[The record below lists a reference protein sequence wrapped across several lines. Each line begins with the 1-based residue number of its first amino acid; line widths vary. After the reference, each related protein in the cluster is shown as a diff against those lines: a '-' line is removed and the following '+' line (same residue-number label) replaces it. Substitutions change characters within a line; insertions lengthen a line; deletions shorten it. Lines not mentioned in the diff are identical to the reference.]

1 MMPEITANGVRLFYE
16 EKGSGQETIVFS
28 HSYLVDSTHFAP
40 QIEALSDRYR
50 CIAYDHRGHGR
61 SQAPK
66 GGYDMENLYADAVAL
81 IEALHCAPCHFVG
94 LSTGG
99 FIGVRIGI
107 RRPELLSSLILMDT
121 TAEAEPKKNVRQY
134 KLLMFMVR
142 WLGWGPVINKVMSLL
157 FTEKFLTD
165 PGRQDEVRYWKDL
178 ITSGNKKALI
188 QFGTGIFSRASVF
201 EALSAITA
209 PTLVIVGEKDM
220 ARPLSEAQRTVEKI
234 PGAKLFIIPEAAHLC
249 TIEEPAAVTE
259 AIEEFL
265 NPPLVT

>member
-1 MMPEITANGVRLFYE
+1 MSEITVNGVTLFYE
-16 EKGSGQETIVFS
+16 EKGSGPETLVFS

-61 SQAPK
+61 SQVTE

-81 IEALHCAPCHFVG
+81 IEALNCAPCHFVG

-107 RRPELLSSLILMDT
+107 RRPDLLTSLILMDT
-121 TAEAEPKKNVRQY
+121 TAEAEPEENFKKY

-142 WLGWGPVINKVMSLL
+142 WLGWWPVINKVMSI
-157 FTEKFLTD
+157 FFAEKFLTD
-165 PGRQDEVRYWKDL
+165 PGRQDEVRHWKEL
-178 ITSGNKKALI
+178 ITSGNKKVGI
-188 QFGTGIFSRASVF
+188 QFGMGIFSRASVF
-201 EALSAITA
+201 EELSTITT

-234 PGAKLFIIPEAAHLC
+234 PGAKLVIIPEAAHLC

-265 NPPLVT
+265 NSQLAA

>member
-1 MMPEITANGVRLFYE
+1 MPEVTVNGVRLFYE
-16 EKGSGQETIVFS
+16 ETGSSPETLVFS

-107 RRPELLSSLILMDT
+107 RRPDLLSSLILMDT
-121 TAEAEPKKNVRQY
+121 TAEAEPTKNFKQY

-142 WLGWGPVINKVMSLL
+142 WLGWWPVINKVMSL
-157 FTEKFLTD
+157 FFAEKFLTD
-165 PGRQDEVRYWKDL
+165 PGRHDEVRHWKEL

-188 QFGTGIFSRASVF
+188 QFGMGIFSRESVF
-201 EALSAITA
+201 EALSKITV
-209 PTLVIVGEKDM
+209 PTLVMVGEKDM
-220 ARPLSEAQRTVEKI
+220 ARPPSEAQRTVEKI
-234 PGAKLFIIPEAAHLC
+234 PGAKLVIIPAAAHLC

-265 NPPLVT
+265 SPRLVA

>member
-1 MMPEITANGVRLFYE
+1 MSEITVNGVRLFYE
-16 EKGSGQETIVFS
+16 ETGSGPETLVFS

-40 QIEALSDRYR
+40 QIEDLSDRYR

-107 RRPELLSSLILMDT
+107 RRPDLLSSLILMDT
-121 TAEAEPKKNVRQY
+121 TAEAEPTKNFTQY

-142 WLGWGPVINKVMSLL
+142 WLGWWPVINKVMSLL
-157 FTEKFLTD
+157 FAEKFLTD
-165 PGRQDEVRYWKDL
+165 PGRQDEVRHWKEL

-188 QFGTGIFSRASVF
+188 QFGMGIFQRASVF
-201 EALSAITA
+201 EALSKITV
-209 PTLVIVGEKDM
+209 PTLVMVGEKDR
-220 ARPLSEAQRTVEKI
+220 ARPPSEAQRTKEKI
-234 PGAKLFIIPEAAHLC
+234 PGAKLVIIPAAAHLC
-249 TIEEPAAVTE
+249 TIEEPGAVTE

-265 NPPLVT
+265 SPPLAA

>member
-1 MMPEITANGVRLFYE
+1 MSEITVNGVTLFYE
-16 EKGSGQETIVFS
+16 EKGSGPETLVFS

-61 SQAPK
+61 SQVTE

-81 IEALHCAPCHFVG
+81 IEALKCAPCHFVG

-107 RRPELLSSLILMDT
+107 RRPDLLTSLILMDT
-121 TAEAEPKKNVRQY
+121 TAEAELEENFKKY

-142 WLGWGPVINKVMSLL
+142 WLGWWPVINKVMSI
-157 FTEKFLTD
+157 FFAEKFLTD
-165 PGRQDEVRYWKDL
+165 PGRQDEVRHWKEL
-178 ITSGNKKALI
+178 ITSGNKKAGI
-188 QFGTGIFSRASVF
+188 QFGMGIFSRASVF
-201 EALSAITA
+201 EELSTITT

-234 PGAKLFIIPEAAHLC
+234 PGAKLVIIPEAAHLC

-265 NPPLVT
+265 NPQLVA

>member
-1 MMPEITANGVRLFYE
+1 MPEVTVNGVRLFYE
-16 EKGSGQETIVFS
+16 ETGSGPETLVFS

-81 IEALHCAPCHFVG
+81 IENF
-94 LSTGG
+94 
-99 FIGVRIGI
+99 
-107 RRPELLSSLILMDT
+107 
-121 TAEAEPKKNVRQY
+121 KQY

-142 WLGWGPVINKVMSLL
+142 WLGWWPVINKVMSL
-157 FTEKFLTD
+157 FFAEKFLTD
-165 PGRQDEVRYWKDL
+165 PGRQDEMRHWKEL

-188 QFGTGIFSRASVF
+188 QFGMGIFSRESVF
-201 EALSAITA
+201 EALSKITV
-209 PTLVIVGEKDM
+209 PTLVMVGEKDM
-220 ARPLSEAQRTVEKI
+220 ARPPSEAQRTVEKI
-234 PGAKLFIIPEAAHLC
+234 PGAKLVIIPAAAHLC

-259 AIEEFL
+259 AVEEFL
-265 NPPLVT
+265 SPRLVA

>member
-1 MMPEITANGVRLFYE
+1 MSEITVNGVRLFYE
-16 EKGSGQETIVFS
+16 ETGSGPETLVFS

-107 RRPELLSSLILMDT
+107 RRPDLLSSLILMDT
-121 TAEAEPKKNVRQY
+121 TAEAEPTKNFTQY

-142 WLGWGPVINKVMSLL
+142 WLVWWPVINKVMSLL
-157 FTEKFLTD
+157 FAEKFLTD
-165 PGRQDEVRYWKDL
+165 PGRQDEVMHWKEL

-188 QFGTGIFSRASVF
+188 QFGMGIFQRASVF
-201 EALSAITA
+201 EALSKITV
-209 PTLVIVGEKDM
+209 PTLVMVGEKDR
-220 ARPLSEAQRTVEKI
+220 ARPPSEAQRTKEKI
-234 PGAKLFIIPEAAHLC
+234 PGAKLVIIPAAAHLC
-249 TIEEPAAVTE
+249 TIEEPGAVTE

-265 NPPLVT
+265 SPPLAA